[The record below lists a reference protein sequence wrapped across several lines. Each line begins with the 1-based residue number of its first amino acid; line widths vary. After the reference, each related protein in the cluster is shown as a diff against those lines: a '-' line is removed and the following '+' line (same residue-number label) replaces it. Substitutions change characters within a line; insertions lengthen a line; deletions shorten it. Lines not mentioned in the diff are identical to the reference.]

1 MNYLSRQ
8 AIIEADDLKTEDVA
22 VPEWGGTVRVRTMT
36 GEARD
41 KLGAAMI
48 GPNGRPDRG
57 KFNLMLV
64 AGSMVDEN
72 GDPLFGFDEVAEL
85 GKKSAQALQRV
96 ADVAFRLNGLG
107 EEQVKAAEG
116 N

>member
-1 MNYLSRQ
+1 MNYLTRQ
-8 AIIEADDLKTEDVA
+8 AIIEAEDLKTEDVE
-22 VPEWGGTVRVRTMT
+22 VPEWGGMVRVRTMS

-41 KLGAAMI
+41 KLGAAML
-48 GPNGRPDRG
+48 GPDGKPDQRR
-57 KFNLMLV
+57 FNMLLV
-64 AGSMVDEN
+64 AGSMVDEDGN
-72 GDPLFGFDEVAEL
+72 PLFCLDEVADL

-96 ADVAFRLNGLG
+96 ADAAYRLNGLG